1 MKVGSRRFRGR
12 MSGVYMSAMPSF
24 WKWVTVLNYFTF
36 FFHFLKI
43 VLKVFR
49 VKLDNMKFEVA
60 EM

>member
-36 FFHFLKI
+36 FSFFKNC
-43 VLKVFR
+43 FESFP